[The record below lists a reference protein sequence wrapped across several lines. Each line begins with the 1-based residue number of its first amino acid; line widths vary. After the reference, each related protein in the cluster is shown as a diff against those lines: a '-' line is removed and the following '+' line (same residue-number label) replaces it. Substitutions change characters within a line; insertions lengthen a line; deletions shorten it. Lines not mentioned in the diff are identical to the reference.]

1 MIYTVQLP
9 NLYYN
14 KKEDTI
20 CFHSRPPYRLSKTYY
35 PLPQQIFKGNQDV
48 LGYSIKFDVIRYT
61 SDRGLQVKISVP
73 SDPENDISIISKV
86 VEGQISNITFRQNE
100 ILLMN
105 NDSFYEE
112 PYIEEEEV
120 HDNTNEQEEVES
132 VYSDWDTFN

>member
-1 MIYTVQLP
+1 
-9 NLYYN
+9 
-14 KKEDTI
+14 
-20 CFHSRPPYRLSKTYY
+20 
-35 PLPQQIFKGNQDV
+35 LPQQIFKGNQDV